1 MTSIEL
7 IPAHA
12 DDLSSPPPWLRLG
25 ILDAP
30 RQEFSASVAE
40 ILNQVTKPVRD
51 ERWGAFWARQSFEG
65 QVRAVGL
72 CSFKAEPSD
81 LPEVEIAY
89 FTFPH
94 RECRGIATAMVREL
108 TERALQYVSL
118 VVAHTLPLENA
129 SCKILRRC
137 GYERAGEMIDP
148 EDGLVWRWQYPTI
161 ASRDANK

>member
-1 MTSIEL
+1 
-7 IPAHA
+7 
-12 DDLSSPPPWLRLG
+12 
-25 ILDAP
+25 
-30 RQEFSASVAE
+30 
-40 ILNQVTKPVRD
+40 
-51 ERWGAFWARQSFEG
+51 
-65 QVRAVGL
+65 L

>member
-12 DDLSSPPPWLRLG
+12 DDLSSPSPWLRLG
-25 ILDAP
+25 ILAAP

-40 ILNQVTKPVRD
+40 ILSQVTKPDRD
-51 ERWGAFWARQSFEG
+51 ERWGAFWATESFEG

-94 RECRGIATAMVREL
+94 REGRGIATAMVREL
-108 TERALQYVSL
+108 TETSFAIRLSRHRPHASARER
-118 VVAHTLPLENA
+118 VVQDIAA
-129 SCKILRRC
+129 VRF
-137 GYERAGEMIDP
+137 RAG
-148 EDGLVWRWQYPTI
+148 R
-161 ASRDANK
+161 